1 MLIVLKNTTTI
12 SIYGTKSK
20 PSTNRSP
27 LPFHSRTFL
36 KHYDLQT
43 ELVNHLSNAIEEAL
57 KKN

>member
-1 MLIVLKNTTTI
+1 MLIASKNITKTST
-12 SIYGTKSK
+12 YGTKSK

-36 KHYDLQT
+36 KRYDLQT